1 MYPLPG
7 MIHICT
13 PEYVNIKR
21 LEIYVCVY
29 VLTASHGH
37 TPITKRTINII
48 QPGILVYTAPG
59 IQQYN
64 TKHEHFGGG
73 TQSGVSHISCMS
85 CLKSKASAKKKKKL
99 PEKEQKES
107 LYRLYVAKKTWETV
121 PPHTMTIAHK
131 EPAYPA
137 GSLAGRLLP
146 LASPLDRTAYSSP
159 PPSSPGV
166 GVPIN
171 SCASKQESD
180 DHQLLTATA
189 VWWTSLPRAWNN
201 NPTPYI
207 ILRQTNHGI
216 RHWWCRKR
224 RNPLLCVGY
233 YETRPSMII

>member
-21 LEIYVCVY
+21 LDIYVCVY

-85 CLKSKASAKKKKKL
+85 CLKSKASAKKKKKNF
-99 PEKEQKES
+99 QKKN
-107 LYRLYVAKKTWETV
+107 KKSHYIDYTSPKKRGKPFLLTQWQS
-121 PPHTMTIAHK
+121 HTKSQPI
-131 EPAYPA
+131 PL
-137 GSLAGRLLP
+137 GRSLAGCYHLLP
-146 LASPLDRTAYSSP
+146 LSIAQPTRHRPLR
-159 PPSSPGV
+159 
-166 GVPIN
+166 
-171 SCASKQESD
+171 
-180 DHQLLTATA
+180 
-189 VWWTSLPRAWNN
+189 PRAWACLLIAARANRRVMTN
-201 NPTPYI
+201 YWL
-207 ILRQTNHGI
+207 LRRCGGPLYQEHGTTTL
-216 RHWWCRKR
+216 H
-224 RNPLLCVGY
+224 L
-233 YETRPSMII
+233 T